1 MGAYIT
7 RAMRAFAQWA
17 SDRPVRLVLL
27 TVLSAHLL
35 APVAAAL
42 LIVDA
47 LRRGPGPA
55 AVAAGAAI
63 AGLMALSILLGAEL
77 AVTLSLAGPVVVGGA
92 AIGAL
97 LGWARSLSL
106 TFQGTIIGAI
116 VVTVIA
122 FVVLPD
128 AGRVGEILQGQV
140 LTLLQTG
147 GAGADQLAQFAAVDS
162 AEFVRVFL
170 ISILLSLVVA
180 LMLGLWWYSLIR
192 QGIDFGA
199 EFRALKLGRI
209 AGVVLM
215 LLVIVGQLT
224 SISLI
229 QDLAPLAVIGFLF
242 QGLAVL
248 HARSYTDKWPR
259 AALVLVYIALLSP
272 WTVAALMALAA
283 VGLLDNFFE
292 LRMRVETKA

>member
-7 RAMRAFAQWA
+7 RAMRAFAVWA
-17 SDRPVRLVLL
+17 SDRPVRLVVL

-55 AVAAGAAI
+55 SLAAAAAI
-63 AGLMALSILLGAEL
+63 AGLIALSMLLGAEL
-77 AVTLSLAGPVVVGGA
+77 AVTLSLAAPVVIGGA

-97 LGWARSLSL
+97 LRWARSLSL
-106 TFQGTIIGAI
+106 TFQGTVMGVI

-122 FVVLPD
+122 FLVVPD

-140 LTLLQTG
+140 LTLLETG
-147 GAGADQLAQFAAVDS
+147 GAGAEQLAQFAAVDS

-170 ISILLSLVVA
+170 ISILLSLAVA

-192 QGIDFGA
+192 EGIDFGA
-199 EFRALKLGRI
+199 EFRALKLGRVAGI
-209 AGVVLM
+209 ALM

-224 SISLI
+224 SITLI

-248 HARSYTDKWPR
+248 HARRYSDKWPR
-259 AALVLVYIALLSP
+259 AVLVVVYLALLSP
-272 WTVAALMALAA
+272 WTVAALMAVSA

-292 LRMRVETKA
+292 LRTRVETKA